1 MPARWQA
8 FVFPNRHLAMKKIK
22 NKATKA
28 VLKAEE
34 KFDLLSFQLRR
45 KLNMIGPLHITTY
58 RSYGTP
64 TRLYVKG
71 RVLVDKGIAVS
82 EADDTL
88 WENLMNMYR
97 RFNSSEIPGA
107 RVQLCL
113 ENQVHEITTDVEGY
127 FVLNLAPEKPL
138 VLDDIWHTIDVK
150 LVEAPVAFEGE
161 VTAKAHVLVPP
172 PDAEY
177 GIISDID
184 DTIVR
189 TGATSMLQT
198 GRNVLLN
205 NAHTRIPFH
214 GVSSFY
220 KSLQLGRNGKRN
232 NPFFYVSSSPWNN
245 YDLLYHFLELN
256 EIPQGPLLLRDFGI
270 DENKLGHSDH
280 MSHKYKEI
288 ENILITY
295 PKLNFILIG
304 DSGQQDAEIYS
315 EVVKK
320 HPGRVMAIYI
330 RDVNIEKH
338 TKKVMKIFD
347 ELKESGEVEM
357 VLVKETLEAAE
368 HAAECGYIFTE
379 ELPEIAKETEIDAS
393 GDEEA

>member
-1 MPARWQA
+1 
-8 FVFPNRHLAMKKIK
+8 MKKIK
-22 NKATKA
+22 NTAAKAI
-28 VLKAEE
+28 LKTEE
-34 KFDLLSFQLRR
+34 KIDMLTFKLKR
-45 KLNMIGPLHITTY
+45 KLNMMHPIQIVPY

-64 TRLYVKG
+64 ERLYVKG
-71 RVLVDKGIAVS
+71 RVLVDKGITQS
-82 EADDTL
+82 EEQDTL
-88 WENLMNMYR
+88 WENLVNMYR
-97 RFNSSEIPGA
+97 RFESDEIPDA

-113 ENQVHEITTDVEGY
+113 NNQYHEITTDVEGY
-127 FVLNLAPEKPL
+127 FVLNLQPDKPL
-138 VLDDIWHTIDVK
+138 VLENIWHQIELK
-150 LVEAPVAFEGE
+150 LLDAPVKIEGE
-161 VTAKAHVLVPP
+161 ITATTHVLVPP

-189 TGATSMLQT
+189 TGATSLLET

-214 GVSSFY
+214 GVSKFY

-232 NPFFYVSSSPWNN
+232 NPFFYVSSSPWNS

-256 EIPQGPLLLRDFGI
+256 DIPQGPLLLRDFGI

-288 ENILITY
+288 ENILMTY
-295 PKLNFILIG
+295 PQLNFILIG
-304 DSGQQDAEIYS
+304 DSGQQDAKIYS
-315 EVVKK
+315 EVVRNY
-320 HPGRVMAIYI
+320 PGRVLAIYI

-338 TKKVMKIFD
+338 TKKVVQIFD
-347 ELKESGEVEM
+347 DLKKDGDVEM

-368 HAAECGYIFTE
+368 HAAAQGFIFTE
-379 ELPEIAKETEIDAS
+379 ELPEIEQETQLDAVKD
-393 GDEEA
+393 GE

>member
-1 MPARWQA
+1 
-8 FVFPNRHLAMKKIK
+8 MKNLKDK
-22 NKATKA
+22 GTKA
-28 VLKAEE
+28 ILKAEE
-34 KFDLLSFQLRR
+34 KLDLLSFELKR
-45 KLNMIGPLHITTY
+45 KLGMMHPLQIVPY

-64 TRLYVKG
+64 ERLYVKG
-71 RVLVDKGIAVS
+71 RVLKDKGIRQS
-82 EADDTL
+82 EEQDTL
-88 WENLMNMYR
+88 WENLLNMYR
-97 RFNSSEIPGA
+97 RFETDEVPNA
-107 RVQLCL
+107 RVQLCIN
-113 ENQVHEITTDVEGY
+113 NQFQEITTDVEGY
-127 FVLNLAPEKPL
+127 FVLNLAPETPL
-138 VLDDIWHTIDVK
+138 ELQDIWHTIDLK
-150 LVEAPVAFEGE
+150 LIDAPVELKEE
-161 VTAKAHVLVPP
+161 VTATAHVLVPP

-189 TGATSMLQT
+189 TGATSLLET

-205 NAHTRIPFH
+205 NAHSRIPFH
-214 GVSSFY
+214 GVSQFY

-270 DENKLGHSDH
+270 DETKLGHSDH

-295 PKLNFILIG
+295 PHLDFILIG
-304 DSGQQDAEIYS
+304 DSGQQDAAIYS

-320 HPGRVMAIYI
+320 HPGRILAIYI

-338 TKKVMKIFD
+338 TRKVVGIAD
-347 ELKESGEVEM
+347 ELKKGGGEVEM
-357 VLVKETLEAAE
+357 LLVKETDEAAK
-368 HAAECGYIFTE
+368 HAAANGFIFVE
-379 ELPEIAKETEIDAS
+379 EVKEVEKEVEIDEA
-393 GDEEA
+393 GDQ

>member
-1 MPARWQA
+1 
-8 FVFPNRHLAMKKIK
+8 MKKIK
-22 NKATKA
+22 NTAAKA
-28 VLKAEE
+28 VLKVEE
-34 KFDLLSFQLRR
+34 KFDTLTFNLRR
-45 KLNMIGPLHITTY
+45 KLNMFGPLHIMTY

-71 RVLVDKGIAVS
+71 RVLVDKGITES
-82 EADDTL
+82 EANDTL
-88 WENLMNMYR
+88 WENILNMYK
-97 RFNSSEIPGA
+97 RFNSREIPGA
-107 RVQLCL
+107 RVELCL
-113 ENQVHEITTDVEGY
+113 EDQKHEITTDIEGY
-127 FVLNLAPEKPL
+127 FVMNLAPEKPL
-138 VLDDIWHTIDVK
+138 QLEDIWHTIDIN
-150 LVEAPVAFEGE
+150 LTDSPVAFDGP
-161 VTAKAHVLVPP
+161 VKAQAHVLVPP

-205 NAHTRIPFH
+205 NAHSRIPFH

-232 NPFFYVSSSPWNN
+232 NPFFYVSSSPWNT

-256 EIPQGPLLLRDFGI
+256 EIPQGPLLLRDFGM
-270 DENKLGHSDH
+270 DESKLGASDH

-295 PKLNFILIG
+295 PELKFILIG
-304 DSGQQDAEIYS
+304 DSGQQDAEIYT
-315 EVVKK
+315 EVVRN
-320 HPGRVMAIYI
+320 HPGRVLAIYI

-338 TKKVMKIFD
+338 TKKVVTIFD
-347 ELKESGEVEM
+347 EFKDSKEVEM
-357 VLVKETLEAAE
+357 VLVKETLEAAK
-368 HAAECGYIFTE
+368 HAAQCGYIFNE
-379 ELPEIAKETEIDAS
+379 ELSEIARETEVDAA
-393 GDEEA
+393 GDE

>member
-1 MPARWQA
+1 MIYSNQA
-8 FVFPNRHLAMKKIK
+8 NTMKKIK
-22 NKATKA
+22 DTASKAI
-28 VLKAEE
+28 LKAEE
-34 KFDLLSFQLRR
+34 KIDMLTFKLKR
-45 KLNMIGPLHITTY
+45 KLNMMHPLQIVPY

-71 RVLVDKGIAVS
+71 RVLVNKGITQS
-82 EADDTL
+82 EEQDTL
-88 WENLMNMYR
+88 WENLLNMYR
-97 RFNSSEIPGA
+97 RFESDEVPNA
-107 RVQLCL
+107 RVQLVL
-113 ENQVHEITTDVEGY
+113 NEQVHEITTDVEGY
-127 FVLNLAPEKPL
+127 FVLNLQPEVPL
-138 VLDDIWHTIDVK
+138 KLEDIWHDIELK
-150 LVEAPVAFEGE
+150 LVEAPVPMESN
-161 VTAKAHVLVPP
+161 VTATAHVLVPP

-177 GIISDID
+177 GVISDID

-189 TGATSMLQT
+189 TGATSLLET

-214 GVSSFY
+214 GVSQFY

-256 EIPQGPLLLRDFGI
+256 DIPQGPLLLRDFGI

-295 PKLNFILIG
+295 PTLNFVLIG
-304 DSGQQDAEIYS
+304 DSGQQDAAIYK
-315 EVVKK
+315 EVVQK
-320 HPGRVMAIYI
+320 HPGRIMAIYI

-338 TKKVMKIFD
+338 TKTVVQIAD
-347 ELKESGEVEM
+347 ELKKEGEVEM
-357 VLVKETLEAAE
+357 VLVKDTMEAAE
-368 HAAECGYIFTE
+368 HAAKNSYIFTD
-379 ELPEIAKETEIDAS
+379 ELTDIKQEVKL
-393 GDEEA
+393 DEEKDK

>member
-1 MPARWQA
+1 MK
-8 FVFPNRHLAMKKIK
+8 KKIK
-22 NKATKA
+22 NAAAKTI
-28 VLKAEE
+28 LKAEE
-34 KFDLLSFQLRR
+34 KVDFLTF
-45 KLNMIGPLHITTY
+45 KLKSKLGLNNPLQIVTY

-71 RVLVDKGIAVS
+71 RVLVDKGIRQS
-82 EADDTL
+82 EETDTT
-88 WENLMNMYR
+88 WENLLNMYR
-97 RFNSSEIPGA
+97 RFESDEIPNA
-107 RVQLCL
+107 RVQLTL
-113 ENQVHEITTDVEGY
+113 QGEKHEITTDVEGY
-127 FVLNLAPEKPL
+127 FVLNLEPRTPL
-138 VLDDIWHTIDVK
+138 ELEDIWHTIQVK
-150 LVEAPVAFEGE
+150 LVDAPVKIHEE
-161 VTAKAHVLVPP
+161 VTAEAHVLVPP

-189 TGATSMLQT
+189 TGATSLLES
-198 GRNVLLN
+198 GKNILLN

-214 GVSSFY
+214 GVSQFY

-270 DENKLGHSDH
+270 DEQKFMHSDH

-304 DSGQQDAEIYS
+304 DSGQADAAIYS
-315 EVVKK
+315 EVVKN

-330 RDVNIEKH
+330 RDVAIEKH
-338 TKKVMKIFD
+338 TRKVEKIRD
-347 ELKESGEVEM
+347 DLKSGGEVELL
-357 VLVKETLEAAE
+357 LVKNTTAAAE
-368 HAAECGYIFTE
+368 HAADCGFIYNE
-379 ELPEIAKETEIDAS
+379 EVKEVKQEVEVDEAGDA
-393 GDEEA
+393 

>member
-1 MPARWQA
+1 
-8 FVFPNRHLAMKKIK
+8 MKNLKQTGA
-22 NKATKA
+22 KAI
-28 VLKAEE
+28 LKAEE
-34 KFDLLSFQLRR
+34 KLDMLTFKLKR
-45 KLNMIGPLHITTY
+45 KLGMMQPLQIVPY

-64 TRLYVKG
+64 NRLYVKG
-71 RVLVDKGIAVS
+71 RVLKDKGIRHS
-82 EADDTL
+82 EENDTL
-88 WENLMNMYR
+88 WENIMNMYR
-97 RFNSSEIPGA
+97 RFETDEVPNA

-113 ENQVHEITTDVEGY
+113 NNQTHEITTDTEGY
-127 FVLNLAPEKPL
+127 FVLNLEPKIPL
-138 VLDDIWHTIDVK
+138 VLDDIWHEIELKLID
-150 LVEAPVAFEGE
+150 APVELTEE
-161 VTAKAHVLVPP
+161 VAATAHVLVPP

-184 DTIVR
+184 DTIMR
-189 TGATSMLQT
+189 TGATSLLES
-198 GRNVLLN
+198 GRNILLN

-214 GVSSFY
+214 GVSQFY

-270 DENKLGHSDH
+270 DETKLGHSDH

-295 PKLNFILIG
+295 PHLDFVLIG
-304 DSGQQDAEIYS
+304 DSGQQDAAIYS

-320 HPGRVMAIYI
+320 HPGRIMAIYI

-338 TKKVMKIFD
+338 TRKVVGIAD
-347 ELKESGEVEM
+347 ELKKGGGEVEM
-357 VLVKETLEAAE
+357 LLVKETAEAAK
-368 HAAECGYIFTE
+368 HAAGKGFIFVE
-379 ELPEIAKETEIDAS
+379 EVEEVQKEVEIDEA
-393 GDEEA
+393 GDK

>member
-1 MPARWQA
+1 
-8 FVFPNRHLAMKKIK
+8 MKKIK
-22 NKATKA
+22 ETAAKAI
-28 VLKAEE
+28 LKTEE
-34 KFDLLSFQLRR
+34 KIDLLTFQLKR
-45 KLNMIGPLHITTY
+45 KLNMMHPLQIVPY

-64 TRLYVKG
+64 DRLYVKG
-71 RVLVDKGIAVS
+71 RVLVDKGIKHS
-82 EADDTL
+82 EEQDTL

-97 RFNSSEIPGA
+97 RFESDEVPNA
-107 RVQLCL
+107 RVQFSLN
-113 ENQVHEITTDVEGY
+113 NQEHEITTDTEGY
-127 FVLNLAPEKPL
+127 FVLNLQPEKPL
-138 VLDDIWHTIDVK
+138 ELEDIWHDIELKLID
-150 LVEAPVAFEGE
+150 APLEITEEIKAV
-161 VTAKAHVLVPP
+161 AHVLVPP

-177 GIISDID
+177 GVISDID

-189 TGATSMLQT
+189 TGATSLLET
-198 GRNVLLN
+198 GKNVLLN

-214 GVSSFY
+214 GVSQFY

-256 EIPQGPLLLRDFGI
+256 DIPQGPLLLRDFGI

-304 DSGQQDAEIYS
+304 DSGQQDAAIYS
-315 EVVKK
+315 EVVKN
-320 HPGRVMAIYI
+320 HPGRIMAIYI

-338 TKKVMKIFD
+338 TKKVVQIFD
-347 ELKESGEVEM
+347 ELKKSGEVEM
-357 VLVKETLEAAE
+357 VLAKETSEAAE
-368 HAAECGYIFTE
+368 HAAANGFIFVE
-379 ELPEIAKETEIDAS
+379 EVKEIK
-393 GDEEA
+393 EEAKVDEAGDK

>member
-1 MPARWQA
+1 MK
-8 FVFPNRHLAMKKIK
+8 NLKHNLAKAILRGEEKLDLLTFELK
-22 NKATKA
+22 NK
-28 VLKAEE
+28 
-34 KFDLLSFQLRR
+34 LRMNR
-45 KLNMIGPLHITTY
+45 PLQIVTY

-64 TRLYVKG
+64 ERLYVKG
-71 RVLVDKGIAVS
+71 RVLTDKGITHS
-82 EADDTL
+82 EENDTT
-88 WENLMNMYR
+88 WENLLNMYR
-97 RFNSSEIPGA
+97 RFESDEIPNA

-113 ENQVHEITTDVEGY
+113 QNEEHHITTDQEGY
-127 FVLNLAPEKPL
+127 FVMNLKPEKPL
-138 VLDDIWHTIDVK
+138 QLEDIWHPIDIA
-150 LVEAPVAFEGE
+150 LTDAPVHNFEPGITE
-161 VTAKAHVLVPP
+161 TAYVLVPP

-189 TGATSMLQT
+189 TGATSLLQT

-214 GVSSFY
+214 GVSQFY
-220 KSLQLGRNGKRN
+220 RSLQLGRNGKRN

-295 PKLNFILIG
+295 PHLNFVLIG
-304 DSGQQDAEIYS
+304 DSGQQDAPIYH
-315 EVVKK
+315 EVVKNY
-320 HPGRVMAIYI
+320 PGRIMAIYI
-330 RDVNIEKH
+330 RDVNIAKR
-338 TKKVMKIFD
+338 TQAVQKIAD
-347 ELKESGEVEM
+347 ALKQDGKVEM
-357 VLVKETLEAAE
+357 VLVKNTAAAAAHAADKGFIHSEEVQEVEKEAA
-368 HAAECGYIFTE
+368 
-379 ELPEIAKETEIDAS
+379 IDEK
-393 GDEEA
+393 GDEA

>member
-1 MPARWQA
+1 
-8 FVFPNRHLAMKKIK
+8 MKKIK
-22 NKATKA
+22 NTAAKA
-28 VLKAEE
+28 VLKVEE
-34 KFDLLSFQLRR
+34 KFDTLTFNLRR
-45 KLNMIGPLHITTY
+45 KLNMFGPLHIMTY

-64 TRLYVKG
+64 NRLYVKG
-71 RVLVDKGIAVS
+71 RVLVDKGITVS
-82 EADDTL
+82 EENDTL
-88 WENLMNMYR
+88 WENILNMYK
-97 RFNSSEIPGA
+97 RFNSREIPGA
-107 RVQLCL
+107 RVELCL
-113 ENQVHEITTDVEGY
+113 GDQKHEITTDVEGY
-127 FVLNLAPEKPL
+127 FVMNLAPEKPL
-138 VLDDIWHTIDVK
+138 VLDDIWHTINITLTDS
-150 LVEAPVAFEGE
+150 PVAFEGP
-161 VTAKAHVLVPP
+161 VKAQAHVLVPP

-205 NAHTRIPFH
+205 NAHSRIPFH

-232 NPFFYVSSSPWNN
+232 NPFFYVSSSPWNT

-256 EIPQGPLLLRDFGI
+256 EIPQGPLLLRDFGM
-270 DENKLGHSDH
+270 DESKLGASDH

-295 PKLNFILIG
+295 PELKFILIG
-304 DSGQQDAEIYS
+304 DSGQQDAEIYA

-320 HPGRVMAIYI
+320 HPGRVLAIYI

-338 TKKVMKIFD
+338 TKKVVTIFD
-347 ELKESGEVEM
+347 EFKDNKEVEM

-368 HAAECGYIFTE
+368 HAAQCGYIFTE
-379 ELPEIAKETEIDAS
+379 ELPEIARETEVDAA
-393 GDEEA
+393 GDE

>member
-1 MPARWQA
+1 
-8 FVFPNRHLAMKKIK
+8 MKNLKQTGA
-22 NKATKA
+22 KAI
-28 VLKAEE
+28 LKAEE
-34 KFDLLSFQLRR
+34 TIDMLTFKLKR
-45 KLNMIGPLHITTY
+45 KLDMMQPLQIVPY

-71 RVLVDKGIAVS
+71 RVLMDKGIKHS
-82 EADDTL
+82 EQDDTL

-97 RFNSSEIPGA
+97 RFESDEVPNA

-113 ENQVHEITTDVEGY
+113 NNQYHEITTDGEGY
-127 FVLNLAPEKPL
+127 FVLNLEPKIPL
-138 VLDDIWHTIDVK
+138 VLEDIWHDIELKLIAAPLEITEEVK
-150 LVEAPVAFEGE
+150 A
-161 VTAKAHVLVPP
+161 TAHVLVPP

-184 DTIVR
+184 DTIMR
-189 TGATSMLQT
+189 TGATSLLES

-214 GVSSFY
+214 GVSQFY
-220 KSLQLGRNGKRN
+220 KTLQLGRNGKRN

-256 EIPQGPLLLRDFGI
+256 DIPRGPLLLRDFGF
-270 DENKLGHSDH
+270 DEDKLGHSDH

-304 DSGQQDAEIYS
+304 DSGQQDAAIYS
-315 EVVKK
+315 EVVKN
-320 HPGRVMAIYI
+320 HPGRIMAIYI

-338 TKKVMKIFD
+338 TRKVIGIVD
-347 ELKESGEVEM
+347 ELKKGGGEVEM
-357 VLVKETLEAAE
+357 LLVKETTEAAE
-368 HAAECGYIFTE
+368 HAASKGFIFVE
-379 ELPEIAKETEIDAS
+379 EVKEVK
-393 GDEEA
+393 EEAKVDEAGDK